1 MNGSFHGYDRQ
12 PRLGTSL
19 EMTSDFGIY
28 RIASVLIRE
37 YGEDAAVEAAERA
50 DAMLKNGHP
59 DAAAVWKHVTLA
71 VEDIRRTEPGPGET
85 QH

>member
-37 YGEDAAVEAAERA
+37 YGEDAAVEATERT
-50 DAMLKNGHP
+50 DAILKNGDP
-59 DAAAVWKHVTLA
+59 DAAAVWERVTLA
-71 VEDIRRTEPGPGET
+71 VEDIQRTELGPGET
-85 QH
+85 YH